1 MGLIA
6 RDSGSNREPA
16 PAGTHAAWCF
26 GMIDLGTQ
34 TGQYEGRQRSTHK
47 VWIWW
52 ELAEER
58 QADGKPFRLGG
69 FYSVSLHE
77 KSSLRK
83 MLQSWRGVPFTA
95 EELDAFDLTTI
106 VGKPCLVNVAHN
118 KTPDGKVRDQI
129 AAVTKL
135 VKGMTIPPMAAQKTI
150 FNIDE
155 WDARIFDS
163 LPDFLKSAIA
173 KSPEGKAKLGLGGRQ
188 PGDDFDH
195 DSGYGHDEADEQIPF

>member
-1 MGLIA
+1 MALIA
-6 RDSGSNREPA
+6 RDSGGSSREPA
-16 PAGTHAAWCF
+16 PTGTHAAWCF

-34 TGQYEGRQRSTHK
+34 TNQYEGQQKIAHK

-52 ELAEER
+52 ELADEK

-83 MLQSWRGVPFTA
+83 MLQGWRGVPFTA
-95 EELDAFDLTTI
+95 EELDRFDLVTI
-106 VGKPCLVNVAHN
+106 VGKPCLVTVAHTI
-118 KTPDGKVRDQI
+118 KDGKIRDQI

-135 VKGMTIPPMAAQKTI
+135 VKGMTIPPMSSQKVI
-150 FNIDE
+150 FDIDN
-155 WDARIFDS
+155 WDARVFDS

-173 KSPEGKAKLGLGGRQ
+173 ASPEGKAKLGLSRE
-188 PGDDFDH
+188 PGDDGPH